1 MERTPGAETI
11 VLCQHFHY
19 EATSELLW
27 EVCNKKKKKL
37 KPLNSV
43 ILRDSQTCPGGWKN
57 KTQTSFSLILSLELE
72 SRFGLEKQVGTLD
85 RKQREAGSLELHSAQ
100 HKGALFL
107 VASKFNCNEDD

>member
-1 MERTPGAETI
+1 MERTPQAETI

-27 EVCNKKKKKL
+27 EVCNKNKTKQKKL

-43 ILRDSQTCPGGWKN
+43 ILRDSQTCPGGWKS

-72 SRFGLEKQVGTLD
+72 SRFGLEKQVGTLH
-85 RKQREAGSLELHSAQ
+85 RKQRKAGSLELH
-100 HKGALFL
+100 GA
-107 VASKFNCNEDD
+107 